1 MTKHEAMIAYISPVI
16 EKLTGATTTFNFAN
30 DAPGSVSFLTSYSG
44 KVLKRYVRMADKE
57 YGFSVIFTWYYSPDM
72 DSTNVEAMNMA
83 QKLMDWIEEQDREG
97 NYPDFGDS
105 CQMKKIEV
113 LQNMPDLAT
122 VDLENNLAQ
131 YMVQC
136 RVIYFEKEKRR
147 I

>member
-1 MTKHEAMIAYISPVI
+1 MVAYISPEI
-16 EKLTGATTTFNFAN
+16 EKLTGGATTFNFAN

-44 KVLKRYVRMADKE
+44 KIVKRYVRAADKE

-83 QKLMDWIEEQDREG
+83 QMLIDWIKEQDRER
-97 NYPDFGDS
+97 NYPNFGEE
-105 CQMKKIEV
+105 CQIKKIEV